1 MEDFNDRQFI
11 QDKYK
16 NSDLVRLINQKQVA
30 FYMKN
35 GVFPLWVD
43 IGYNDRIVYVF
54 LKQPTLML
62 FSKWRNY
69 ETGDVNEKKE
79 K

>member
-1 MEDFNDRQFI
+1 MEDFKDRQFL
-11 QDKYK
+11 QEKYK
-16 NSDLVRLINQKQVA
+16 NNDLVRLLNQKQVV

-35 GVFPLWVD
+35 DVFPLWID
-43 IGYNDRIVYVF
+43 LGYNDRIVYVF

-69 ETGDVNEKKE
+69 ETGEVNEKKE

>member
-1 MEDFNDRQFI
+1 M

-16 NSDLVRLINQKQVA
+16 QEDLVRLINQKQVF
-30 FYMKN
+30 FYLKN
-35 GVFPLWVD
+35 NVYPLWLEA
-43 IGYNDRIVYVF
+43 GYNDRIVYVF

-69 ETGDVNEKKE
+69 ETGDVNEKK